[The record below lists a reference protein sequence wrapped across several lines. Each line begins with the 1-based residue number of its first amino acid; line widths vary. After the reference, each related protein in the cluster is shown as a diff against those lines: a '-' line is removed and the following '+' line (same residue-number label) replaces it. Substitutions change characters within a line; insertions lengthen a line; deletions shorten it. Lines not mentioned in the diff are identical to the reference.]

1 MHITLNGISVEL
13 LSKSLTDCLIQQNI
27 DITKKGIAIAIN
39 HTVIPRAIWTDQ
51 ILNDGDSI
59 EVVRPFQ
66 GG

>member
-13 LSKSLTDCLIQQNI
+13 LSESLTDCLMEQNI
-27 DITKKGIAIAIN
+27 DITKKGVAIAIN
-39 HTVIPRAIWTDQ
+39 NTVIPRAIWIDQ
-51 ILNDGDSI
+51 ILNDGDSV